1 MIKGFGGIVR
11 LNQAEWSQAMEVG
24 ERLKKRREELEL
36 TQEYVAEVLGVSRQT
51 ISNWENSRSYPD
63 IERILKL
70 SDIYELSLD
79 ELLKGDIK
87 MVNKLQKDTQMS
99 HINRQILLELLL
111 NMVLMALVI
120 VLNPGRVLTICL
132 FLLIGLLSMNIFY
145 LIIKKI

>member
-1 MIKGFGGIVR
+1 M
-11 LNQAEWSQAMEVG
+11 
-24 ERLKKRREELEL
+24 

-63 IERILKL
+63 IERIVKL

-87 MVNKLQKDTQMS
+87 MVTKLQKDTQVN
-99 HINRQILLELLL
+99 HINKKILLGLLL
-111 NMVLMALVI
+111 NVVVMALMLAI
-120 VLNPGRVLTICL
+120 NPGKLVFFCL
-132 FLLIGLLSMNIFY
+132 FLLIALNSFNIFY

>member
-63 IERILKL
+63 IERIVKL